1 MSSNW
6 LNKILDHETTPPE
19 GVWENIA
26 NKLDKEEQLSTD
38 LKTKMFTYEATPPNE
53 ALENIFSKLDNE
65 EEKTASH
72 YIERIQN
79 FKEEAPIKTWAN
91 IVAKLDKAE
100 AKIASLKGW
109 QKSKKNIYIRMAAAA
124 SVIVIIASTIW
135 LLNNKTDNSIE
146 QTASV
151 TTPQT
156 LQNNIPSAENKSSNL
171 PASDSPEKKSTAQNV
186 ASPSIKKVTEQQIA
200 DLQIADYVKGNK
212 VDELATNPALSSKE
226 KLQNSIG
233 ETPMDI
239 ALINT
244 PGNYISI
251 TGPDGQ
257 TVKVSS
263 KFSNLIGYL
272 TEKDP
277 AVQENLDI
285 IIKESAKWKATFA
298 VWRNKMTNNIIA
310 PSFANFM
317 DIIELSKVLEE
328 KK

>member
-6 LNKILDHETTPPE
+6 LNKILDHKTTPPE

-26 NKLDKEEQLSTD
+26 NKLDNEEQLNTD
-38 LKTKMFTYEATPPNE
+38 LKTKMFTYEEVPPNE
-53 ALENIFSKLDNE
+53 ALENIFSKLDK
-65 EEKTASH
+65 EEKKAVSP

-100 AKIASLKGW
+100 AKIISLRGW
-109 QKSKKNIYIRMAAAA
+109 QKSKKNIYIRLTAAA

-135 LLNNKTDNSIE
+135 LLNNKPGNSIE
-146 QTASV
+146 QTAAV

-156 LQNNIPSAENKSSNL
+156 LQNNTPSTEKKSSTL
-171 PASDSPEKKSTAQNV
+171 PTSESPEKKSTAQNV
-186 ASPSIKKVTEQQIA
+186 SSPSIKKVTEQQIA

-212 VDELATNPALSSKE
+212 VDELATAPALSSKE
-226 KLQNSIG
+226 KLQNSTG

-285 IIKESAKWKATFA
+285 IIKESAKWRATFA
-298 VWRNKMTNNIIA
+298 VWRNKMTNNTIA